1 MKLVTAIVQTEAVD
15 DVQIALAT
23 HGVNGMTVTEVN
35 GYARQRGHKEVY
47 RGHEVVIDFIEKVKI
62 EVLTADE
69 EADGV
74 VEVICRTARTGTV
87 GDGKVWVSTVD
98 EVVRIRTGE
107 RGEQAI

>member
-1 MKLVTAIVQTEAVD
+1 MKLVTAIIQPAQLETVQK
-15 DVQIALAT
+15 ALVR
-23 HGVNGMTVTEVN
+23 HGVQGMTVSEVS

-74 VEVICRTARTGTV
+74 VEVICRAARTGTV

-107 RGEQAI
+107 RGGQAI